1 MPAVGGVARRATT
14 ITQERNQGKAV
25 LVLDAGDSL
34 VGDQDPALKTWGQS
48 SVEALNRLGYDALAL
63 GPGDLALGLA
73 ALRGRMTE
81 AKFAVL
87 SANAVNAATGE
98 LIAKP
103 YAVRTFGDY
112 RVAIVG
118 LSGSSGSR
126 EITVRDPLATAQA
139 VVPEARQQADAVIV
153 LSHAGPE
160 MDRKIADAVPGIA
173 AIISGGASGLADPW
187 RSDKTGTLIVRADEA
202 SPGHAGRQIGIARL
216 TLDGQGKL
224 SSQTWQRLP
233 LSPEVADDPALAAWV
248 QEQMSR

>member
-1 MPAVGGVARRATT
+1 MGGVARRATT
-14 ITQERNQGKAV
+14 ITKERNQGKAV

-34 VGDQDPALKTWGQS
+34 TGDQDPALRTQGKS

-63 GPGDLALGLA
+63 GPADLALGLA
-73 ALRGRMTE
+73 ALRSRMAE
-81 AKFAVL
+81 VKFAVL

-118 LSGSSGSR
+118 LSGGPGSR

-139 VVPEARQQADAVIV
+139 IVPGALRQAHAVIL

-160 MDRKIADAVPGIA
+160 VDRKIADAVPGIA
-173 AIISGGASGLADPW
+173 AIISGGASGLTDPW
-187 RSDKTGTLIVRADEA
+187 RSAKTGALVIRADDA
-202 SPGHAGRQIGIARL
+202 SPGHAGRQMGIARL

-224 SSQTWQRLP
+224 SSQTWQRLA
-233 LSPEVADDPALAAWV
+233 LGPEVAGDPALAAWV
-248 QEQMSR
+248 QEQMSH